1 MQPSMLTRFSPKR
14 TPKLSPGLGFWMV
27 LVPTGRK
34 TMPPGAVLMT
44 WFWLRPRVPPTP
56 APMAPNGPG
65 APPTTPTPP
74 LMDWLEPIHDSK
86 PPSLT
91 PQATT

>member
-1 MQPSMLTRFSPKR
+1 
-14 TPKLSPGLGFWMV
+14 
-27 LVPTGRK
+27 
-34 TMPPGAVLMT
+34 
-44 WFWLRPRVPPTP
+44 
-56 APMAPNGPG
+56 MAPT
-65 APPTTPTPP
+65 APTPP